1 LLPQL
6 AIWRFIYDRAEISIW
21 FYLYLSVVFM
31 VIGHWELMVELKWEN
46 KNSNAGNSFVRL
58 LVTTSILSSFWHVS
72 IGVGLLQGQYP
83 ALWYVCF
90 VFWRRLLP

>member
-6 AIWRFIYDRAEISIW
+6 AIWRFLYVRAEISIW
-21 FYLYLSVVFM
+21 FDLYLSVVFM
-31 VIGHWELMVELKWEN
+31 VIGHWKLMIELKWEN

-58 LVTTSILSSFWHVS
+58 FVVTSSLSSFWQVS
-72 IGVGLLQGQYP
+72 IGVRLFQGQFP

-90 VFWRRLLP
+90 IFWRWLLP